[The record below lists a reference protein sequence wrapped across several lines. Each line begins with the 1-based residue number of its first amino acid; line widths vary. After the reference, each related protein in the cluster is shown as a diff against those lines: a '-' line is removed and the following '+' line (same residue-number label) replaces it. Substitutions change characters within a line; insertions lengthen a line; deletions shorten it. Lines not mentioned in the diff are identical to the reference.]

1 MADTDPHSGEHSGES
16 SISPSVLSELTA
28 RMTEALSKASTSIPA
43 TDLAIA
49 PIGIK
54 LDDTNYALW
63 SQVIEMYV
71 AGQG

>member
-1 MADTDPHSGEHSGES
+1 MADTNPHSGEHSGES
-16 SISPSVLSELTA
+16 SISPSVMSELTT
-28 RMTEALSKASTSIPA
+28 RMTEALSKAPTSIPA
-43 TDLAIA
+43 IDSTIA